1 MNTNKLI
8 TTLSLLGL
16 AACGTGTRG
25 VDGQISLAALGQS
38 SAAVV
43 ATDAEGRQISA
54 PVGKDGRFHIELE
67 RGRAYA
73 LGFRTNEAESG
84 RRRHIAQVV
93 ARGSGRTQNAL
104 FVEDSAGSIQLGAL
118 VRSDDPAA
126 HDAGDDNGVDDPA
139 THDVGDDNGVDD
151 PATHDVGDDHGVDD
165 PATHDVGDDHGR
177 SCRSQSP
184 AASASTSFLVVPAS
198 DDLPF
203 TEGEH
208 EGGSLAD
215 DDHDGRSNGLDDDA
229 DDDGICDERGDDN
242 GVDDPAT
249 HDVGDDNGVDAP
261 GTDDNGVDAP
271 GTDDN
276 GVDAPGTDDNG
287 MDAPGTDD
295 NGGGNSGGGN
305 GGGSNSG
312 GGGADDPSGHR

>member
-8 TTLSLLGL
+8 TTLSLLGF
-16 AACGTGTRG
+16 AACGTQTRS

-43 ATDAEGRQISA
+43 ATDSEGKETSA
-54 PVGKDGRFHIELE
+54 AIGEDGRFHIELE

-73 LGFRTNEAESG
+73 LGFRSNEPESG
-84 RRRHIAQVV
+84 RHRHIAQVV
-93 ARGSGRTQNAL
+93 ARGSGRTRNAL
-104 FVEDSAGSIQLGAL
+104 RVDDSDNSIELGRL

-126 HDAGDDNGVDDPA
+126 HDAGDDNGVD
-139 THDVGDDNGVDD
+139 N

-177 SCRSQSP
+177 SCRSSS
-184 AASASTSFLVVPAS
+184 AAAGASTSFLVVPAS

-203 TEGEH
+203 TEGES

-215 DDHDGRSNGLDDDA
+215 DDHDGRSNGLDDDS

-249 HDVGDDNGVDAP
+249 HDVGDDHGVDAP

-287 MDAPGTDD
+287 VDAPATDD
-295 NGGGNSGGGN
+295 NGGSTNSGGSNSGGG
-305 GGGSNSG
+305 GGGG